1 MKAENRRLQ
10 SQISSPSGYVPKVC
24 EQSAITWPTSPS
36 KPSSIAMRLGER
48 LQGNVAASSPSQRL
62 LTRLYGDEIIMK
74 DEVNTPDAVS
84 EDRDEVSTVSW
95 DGSSSSEDDVMSP
108 GCVTEELMSPVGIT
122 KDIKKTNDELKYLET
137 KHLNGKEKSI
147 CQNGLKSDKEE
158 GADSAKVNG
167 HNPELGQEAEA
178 KKCVQSVKV
187 NGHDPELSGEF
198 SGKKGAV
205 SATVYGHGQELN
217 WESHRDA
224 EGMARYVGGEKK
236 RQSWNLTGEN
246 VRNVDITSP
255 LVQSEFHSKM
265 AEYQTKPKSI
275 LKPTSKYDRLG
286 TDSLGSVLV
295 PIRSETSPKLASSSN
310 LARSLVLLSPT
321 KYQGPPPPVP
331 PKPILNPK
339 PKRTLSE
346 PFLANYLEVDS
357 GKVIKSGDLLARP
370 PPESEVNS
378 KPEVGVEKLPSGGV
392 LGKLPGVQLGTITE
406 CKKLF
411 PWKSNKSPN

>member
-1 MKAENRRLQ
+1 MSSSELSDQTIKLKRQCDLAKRELEDLNEVLEDMKKACDNEHIRPMQKLRKDVAAKDRQIECLEEQLRRHTNVEIKKLKRGASKVELLKAENRRLQ

-236 RQSWNLTGEN
+236 RQSWNLTGNYEWK
-246 VRNVDITSP
+246 T
-255 LVQSEFHSKM
+255 
-265 AEYQTKPKSI
+265 T
-275 LKPTSKYDRLG
+275 G
-286 TDSLGSVLV
+286 
-295 PIRSETSPKLASSSN
+295 ASH
-310 LARSLVLLSPT
+310 
-321 KYQGPPPPVP
+321 
-331 PKPILNPK
+331 
-339 PKRTLSE
+339 
-346 PFLANYLEVDS
+346 
-357 GKVIKSGDLLARP
+357 
-370 PPESEVNS
+370 
-378 KPEVGVEKLPSGGV
+378 
-392 LGKLPGVQLGTITE
+392 
-406 CKKLF
+406 
-411 PWKSNKSPN
+411 